1 MIIKLLL
8 PARLGKYRLY
18 KERFIGLSI
27 DGQTLYAAVVTIG
40 LRKTVIEKLYK
51 ENLGDMDDVDH
62 VRSVIDR
69 FIKTVKSVDTV
80 RIVVP
85 SSIVIFKEL
94 QLPFIDLEKISFVLP
109 YEVEPLIPFSLDK
122 AAISFVVNEKKST
135 AQVSKVFIA
144 AAQTVDIER
153 HLSLYGLSI
162 EPDVLTTDIITT
174 NSIFHQIPSY
184 VSRVGLHCFINIY
197 ERTTRIILCTEK
209 GIKITKNIYR
219 GVGSIAETFAERVGF
234 SYDDAMIK
242 VMEGFKSE
250 SLDPFLEKEWIQ
262 FVSEIQ
268 LAMNALLL
276 QHEQGGHVAETWC
289 AGSYAHIPGLAIFF
303 STYLNIECRLFE
315 PEKITET
322 KKIIYQG
329 ESIGSWTPF
338 TNALGAALVLENQEH
353 FSLSGTLLQQKREK
367 LLFHL
372 WGTALAIMLTVLL
385 VVGGHSFYYL
395 RDLQGTLDRLEQKEV
410 QLLHPLLQA
419 NNKKK
424 ASRALTLKR
433 AQSMAEE
440 VLKSKENS
448 WQELQ
453 KNSITP
459 LEIWYELTKLF
470 DKNRFDVKIE
480 MITMSREDGPLK
492 IDVSGVFRSKTGS
505 DHFTHFAD
513 FEKRFSD
520 ARLLALDGL
529 NESLTDDGSVQFNT
543 LFKIREI

>member
-18 KERFIGLSI
+18 KERFVGLSI

-135 AQVSKVFIA
+135 TQVSKVFIA
-144 AAQTVDIER
+144 AAQVVDIER

-322 KKIIYQG
+322 KKIVYQG

-372 WGTALAIMLTVLL
+372 WGTALAIMLTILL